1 MIDLHCHLLPGIDD
15 GSPDLETSLEMA
27 RIAVADGIVTMACTP
42 HIYPGVYDNTGDG
55 IRLAIVRLQK
65 ALDTYRIPLKLVAGA
80 DAHVAPELPAKL
92 RSGDAPSLAGSR
104 YFLLEPPHH
113 VAPPRF
119 EDFVF
124 NLLAGGFVPL
134 ITHPERL
141 SWIEDHYKTFCALVD
156 QGAWLQ
162 VTAGSLTGRFGS
174 RPRYWGERLLDE
186 GRVHVLATD
195 SHGVKRRPPLLA
207 EGREAAERRV
217 GVEESWHL
225 VRTRPAGILV
235 DLAPSAMPEI
245 PCRSSSNPVLR
256 STGKKGGFLGQLFGG
271 SKRR

>member
-15 GSPDLETSLEMA
+15 GSPDLETSLAMA
-27 RIAVADGIVTMACTP
+27 RIAAADGIVTVACTP
-42 HIYPGVYDNTGDG
+42 HIYPGIYENTGVDIRQG
-55 IRLAIVRLQK
+55 IGKLQK
-65 ALDTYRIPLKLVAGA
+65 ALDTYHIPLKLVAGA
-80 DAHVAPELPAKL
+80 DAHLDPQLPAKL
-92 RSGDAPSLAGSR
+92 RSGEAPSLAGSR

-119 EDFVF
+119 AEFVF
-124 NLLAGGFVPL
+124 NLLASGFVPL

-141 SWIEDHYKTFCALVD
+141 SWIEDHYETFCELVD
-156 QGAWLQ
+156 QGAWMQ

-195 SHGVKRRPPLLA
+195 SHGVTRRPPLLA
-207 EGREAAERRV
+207 EGRDAAERLV
-217 GVEESWHL
+217 GQEESWHL
-225 VRTRPAGILV
+225 VRTRPAGIIEN
-235 DLAPSAMPEI
+235 LAPSAMPAI
-245 PCRSSSNPVLR
+245 PCQSSASPVLR
-256 STGKKGGFLGQLFGG
+256 STGKKGGLLGQLFGG

>member
-1 MIDLHCHLLPGIDD
+1 MD
-15 GSPDLETSLEMA
+15 
-27 RIAVADGIVTMACTP
+27 
-42 HIYPGVYDNTGDG
+42 
-55 IRLAIVRLQK
+55 
-65 ALDTYRIPLKLVAGA
+65 
-80 DAHVAPELPAKL
+80 PELPAKL
-92 RSGDAPSLAGSR
+92 RSGAAPSLAGSR

-119 EDFVF
+119 ADFVF

-141 SWIEDHYKTFCALVD
+141 SWIEDHYATFCELVD

-195 SHGVKRRPPLLA
+195 AHGVTRRPPLLA
-207 EGREAAERRV
+207 EGRAAAERRV
-217 GVEESWHL
+217 GLEESWHL
-225 VRTRPAGILV
+225 VRTRPAGILEDFGSLGHACHPLPV
-235 DLAPSAMPEI
+235 CFRPSAAVDRQKRGISGPAF
-245 PCRSSSNPVLR
+245 RW
-256 STGKKGGFLGQLFGG
+256 GQTPLIFRMKT
-271 SKRR
+271 S

>member
-55 IRLAIVRLQK
+55 IRQGIEKLQK
-65 ALDTYRIPLKLVAGA
+65 ALDTWRIPLKLVAGA
-80 DAHVAPELPAKL
+80 DAHVDAELLAKL

-119 EDFVF
+119 ADFVF
-124 NLLAGGFVPL
+124 NLMAGGFVPL

-141 SWIEDHYKTFCALVD
+141 SWIEDHYATFCSLVD

-174 RPRYWGERLLDE
+174 RPRYWGERLLGE

-195 SHGVKRRPPLLA
+195 SHGVNAPPTFA
-207 EGREAAERRV
+207 G
-217 GVEESWHL
+217 G
-225 VRTRPAGILV
+225 RTRGGGAPCGDGRVMAFGSNAAGRYTCELGSFRHARHPLPV
-235 DLAPSAMPEI
+235 
-245 PCRSSSNPVLR
+245 CFHPVLR